1 MISSRSAMIGSEE
14 GVGGGTGK
22 GRNTCDERGRAV
34 DHQGVKLVWL
44 VRRIVV
50 VIEVHGK
57 ERQINS
63 SQLFPSNSSPD
74 AWKIERRKGTR
85 CL

>member
-1 MISSRSAMIGSEE
+1 MIGSEE
-14 GVGGGTGK
+14 GVRGGTGK
-22 GRNTCDERGRAV
+22 GRNTCDERGRAA

-57 ERQINS
+57 EDS
-63 SQLFPSNSSPD
+63 LSV
-74 AWKIERRKGTR
+74 EVVG
-85 CL
+85 